1 MSPSPKRA
9 NSWTARASSFLSTSP
24 VARRRSSNFNQ
35 DLDTPPPPERI
46 GISLSVLDTQV
57 RGGSGGHTGGHAMG
71 TLVGTGGS
79 LVGAYG
85 NALVTT
91 YGSISSMGKQ
101 SETETFRARLGGA
114 GNVTGLLS
122 REMSAIGRT
131 PKNHHT
137 GGGAY
142 PDVPVT
148 VSEFVG
154 SPKTSVASPKTVASP
169 GSASSSYSAKPPL
182 TPRPVTHSP
191 VPIFGFGVGSSG
203 NTLYGGV
210 GSGNTPH
217 GGFLASS
224 SQNSYGSPGAA
235 TTGLLS
241 KLAGKLTTSGSSLP
255 FAIGS
260 LGKSGG
266 SSGSGRSSASLGSPS
281 HALATKE
288 LHLQTNHHSVS
299 SSGSRSA
306 YRAQALCPGTPMR
319 GDKTDPDPPVREKQ
333 TASLRNGESLLEDVG
348 GSPEQNKNAQDTR
361 QFVAVAPALTPNP
374 ATPNSINNA
383 VPTADPGPFAYG
395 ACSPEMTYDFGAAM
409 NKYGPSMN
417 KYNPSMNS
425 HGPSMKKYHPNRFGK
440 GFCAASPD
448 CHASAEAE
456 LSGVSVADL
465 VTPERPNEV
474 SFSTRKA
481 SRDSDSMED
490 SLSLPFHLELE
501 DLRFEDELLGSDE
514 SEEVLDVKNT
524 QSDSTKTRS
533 DSETKDAA
541 LAEFASALRFAP
553 ALVQSS
559 GKSGTNT
566 IVQVKALLTKWREE
580 VTSAG
585 NETWTDGGQK
595 KTKPG
600 GEKEEEAFEKKP
612 ASLGAEKRNDPSRAS
627 LVIDAAVDAAVA
639 FAMPV

>member
-1 MSPSPKRA
+1 
-9 NSWTARASSFLSTSP
+9 
-24 VARRRSSNFNQ
+24 
-35 DLDTPPPPERI
+35 
-46 GISLSVLDTQV
+46 
-57 RGGSGGHTGGHAMG
+57 
-71 TLVGTGGS
+71 
-79 LVGAYG
+79 
-85 NALVTT
+85 
-91 YGSISSMGKQ
+91 
-101 SETETFRARLGGA
+101 
-114 GNVTGLLS
+114 
-122 REMSAIGRT
+122 
-131 PKNHHT
+131 
-137 GGGAY
+137 
-142 PDVPVT
+142 
-148 VSEFVG
+148 
-154 SPKTSVASPKTVASP
+154 
-169 GSASSSYSAKPPL
+169 
-182 TPRPVTHSP
+182 
-191 VPIFGFGVGSSG
+191 
-203 NTLYGGV
+203 
-210 GSGNTPH
+210 
-217 GGFLASS
+217 
-224 SQNSYGSPGAA
+224 
-235 TTGLLS
+235 
-241 KLAGKLTTSGSSLP
+241 
-255 FAIGS
+255 
-260 LGKSGG
+260 
-266 SSGSGRSSASLGSPS
+266 
-281 HALATKE
+281 
-288 LHLQTNHHSVS
+288 
-299 SSGSRSA
+299 
-306 YRAQALCPGTPMR
+306 MR

-361 QFVAVAPALTPNP
+361 QFVAAAPALTRNP

-409 NKYGPSMN
+409 NKY
-417 KYNPSMNS
+417 
-425 HGPSMKKYHPNRFGK
+425 GPSMKKYHPNRFGK

-501 DLRFEDELLGSDE
+501 DLGFEDELLGSDE
-514 SEEVLDVKNT
+514 SEEVLDVKNA

-600 GEKEEEAFEKKP
+600 GEKEEEAFEKNP
-612 ASLGAEKRNDPSRAS
+612 ASLGAKKRNDPSRAS

>member
-131 PKNHHT
+131 PKNYHT

-224 SQNSYGSPGAA
+224 SQHSYGSPGAA

-333 TASLRNGESLLEDVG
+333 TASLRKGSRYSRTSG
-348 GSPEQNKNAQDTR
+348 GRRSK
-361 QFVAVAPALTPNP
+361 
-374 ATPNSINNA
+374 
-383 VPTADPGPFAYG
+383 
-395 ACSPEMTYDFGAAM
+395 
-409 NKYGPSMN
+409 
-417 KYNPSMNS
+417 
-425 HGPSMKKYHPNRFGK
+425 
-440 GFCAASPD
+440 
-448 CHASAEAE
+448 
-456 LSGVSVADL
+456 
-465 VTPERPNEV
+465 
-474 SFSTRKA
+474 
-481 SRDSDSMED
+481 
-490 SLSLPFHLELE
+490 
-501 DLRFEDELLGSDE
+501 
-514 SEEVLDVKNT
+514 
-524 QSDSTKTRS
+524 TKTHKTRDNLSPPRRRS
-533 DSETKDAA
+533 HETRRRRIR
-541 LAEFASALRFAP
+541 SIMP
-553 ALVQSS
+553 CQPP
-559 GKSGTNT
+559 T
-566 IVQVKALLTKWREE
+566 
-580 VTSAG
+580 
-585 NETWTDGGQK
+585 
-595 KTKPG
+595 PG
-600 GEKEEEAFEKKP
+600 
-612 ASLGAEKRNDPSRAS
+612 RSRTAR
-627 LVIDAAVDAAVA
+627 V
-639 FAMPV
+639 PPR